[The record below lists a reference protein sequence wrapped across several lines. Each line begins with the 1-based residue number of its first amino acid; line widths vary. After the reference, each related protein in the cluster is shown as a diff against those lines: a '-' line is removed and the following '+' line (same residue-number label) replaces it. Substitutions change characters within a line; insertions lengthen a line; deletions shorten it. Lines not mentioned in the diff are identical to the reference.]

1 MEALSMARPV
11 RVESAGGL
19 RQHVVVGPHRLVVD
33 EPPEAG
39 GGDAGPTPVELLLGA
54 LGA

>member
-1 MEALSMARPV
+1 MARPV

-19 RQHVVVGPHRLVVD
+19 RQRVRIGPHELTVD

-39 GGDAGPTPVELLLGA
+39 GEDAGPTPVELVLAA
-54 LGA
+54 LGT